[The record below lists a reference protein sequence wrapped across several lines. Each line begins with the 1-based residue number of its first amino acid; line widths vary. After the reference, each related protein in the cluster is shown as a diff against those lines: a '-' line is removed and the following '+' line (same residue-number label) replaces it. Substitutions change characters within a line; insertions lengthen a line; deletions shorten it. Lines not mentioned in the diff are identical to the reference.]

1 MSEPGNF
8 AKRAIASIYS
18 HAANRLYEPIV
29 VNGAFPLLG
38 GDLHDK
44 VRALGRRAVEAAG
57 HDPILDLPVG
67 TAFFTID
74 AARHHEGLVVGSDI
88 AAGMVQRTHEVARER
103 GTANLVPVQADA
115 HHLPFADATFGAILC
130 INGLQVMPNMRATL
144 EEFRRVLNPTGTL
157 FVSLITAPL
166 ERALPTRA
174 ASHLPTLLRSKKS
187 ILEGFEET
195 GFEVSRLED
204 QRFAFWFEARP
215 RT

>member
-18 HAANRLYEPIV
+18 HAANRLYEPVV

-88 AAGMVQRTHEVARER
+88 AAGMVQRTREVAREQR
-103 GTANLVPVQADA
+103 TPNLVAVQADA

-130 INGLQVMPNMRATL
+130 INGLQVMPNLQATL
-144 EEFRRVLNPTGTL
+144 KEFHRVLRPTGTL
-157 FVSLITAPL
+157 HVSLITAPL
-166 ERALPTRA
+166 ERALPKRA
-174 ASHLPTLLRSKKS
+174 SPHLPTLLRSKQTILDEFRKS
-187 ILEGFEET
+187 GFEI
-195 GFEVSRLED
+195 SRLEN
-204 QRFAFWFEARP
+204 QRFAYWFEAP
-215 RT
+215 RRR

>member
-18 HAANRLYEPIV
+18 HAANRLYEPVV
-29 VNGAFPLLG
+29 VNGAFPLFG

-88 AAGMVQRTHEVARER
+88 AAGMVQRTREVAREQR
-103 GTANLVPVQADA
+103 TPNLVAVQADA
-115 HHLPFADATFGAILC
+115 HHLPFAEATFGAILC
-130 INGLQVMPNMRATL
+130 INGLQVMPNMPATL
-144 EEFRRVLNPTGTL
+144 KEFHRTLKPTGTL
-157 FVSLITAPL
+157 YVSLITAPL
-166 ERALPTRA
+166 ERALPKRA
-174 ASHLPTLLRSKKS
+174 SPHLPTLLRSREKVFQQFQS
-187 ILEGFEET
+187 SGFEI
-195 GFEVSRLED
+195 SRLET
-204 QRFAFWFEARP
+204 QRFAYWFEARR